1 MYIYI
6 QQKKQMRYMCS
17 IFTTHK
23 INKYVFIYISIAI
36 KVKSIINFG
45 DKTEVD
51 KRVYLH
57 CKN

>member
-1 MYIYI
+1 
-6 QQKKQMRYMCS
+6 MCS

-36 KVKSIINFG
+36 KVKSIINSG